1 MTPDIKGGRLFG
13 WKKLTLVVLT
23 ALVLIGIISAFT
35 YLYSHGEVEFEAPDF
50 PASSVVLA
58 AVGDCSGYNIVKYQ
72 DESLD
77 PLASVRS
84 LIEQSDIFLF
94 NLEGVL
100 LPPECLGFSTQ
111 YPHQSCFVSPPSFAS
126 CMNTKAVTVASL
138 ANNHIL
144 DGGAIGIEETKVAL
158 EKNGVHYVGAGN
170 NASESCQPLLLTV
183 KDVKIGILA
192 YNLFNES
199 VFSANENRPGA
210 ASFMACNVTNS
221 IRHLKEKADIAIVV
235 LHWGKSW
242 SQEVTT
248 SQISTVDQLFHAGAD
263 IVIGHHPH
271 VLQAIKADG
280 NHIAIFSLGNFILR
294 PDYAMPSN
302 AHNSVVAFIEITAQ
316 GRVRRCF
323 LYPIRLDGQGV
334 PRLPTRS
341 EATVILSTLAD
352 LSEAF
357 NTHIE
362 TCKWMGVIVLQAKA
376 YALKEDC

>member
-1 MTPDIKGGRLFG
+1 MRLFG
-13 WKKLTLVVLT
+13 LKKLTLVVLT
-23 ALVLIGIISAFT
+23 VLLVIGIVSTLI
-35 YLYSHGEVEFEAPDF
+35 YLYPYGKVEFEAPDF

-58 AVGDCSGYNIVKYQ
+58 AVGDCSGYNIVKYRG
-72 DESLD
+72 ESLD

-100 LPPECLGFSTQ
+100 LPPKCLKFSTQ
-111 YPHQSCFVSPPSFAS
+111 YPRQSCFVSPPSFAS
-126 CMNTKAVTVASL
+126 YMKVKVTVASL

-144 DGGAIGIEETKVAL
+144 DGGSIGVEETRLAL
-158 EKNGVHYVGAGN
+158 EKNGIYYVGAGS
-170 NASESCQPLLLTV
+170 NASFACQPLLLTV
-183 KDVKIGILA
+183 KGVKIGVLA
-192 YNLFNES
+192 YNLFNEL

-210 ASFMACNVTNS
+210 ASFEACNVTDS
-221 IRHLKEKADIAIVV
+221 ICQLKEKVDVAIVV

-242 SQEVTT
+242 SQEVTA
-248 SQISTVDQLFHAGAD
+248 SQISTADQLFHAGAD

-271 VLQAIKADG
+271 MLQAVKADG
-280 NHIAIFSLGNFILR
+280 NHLAISSLGNFILR

-316 GRVRRCF
+316 GRVRQCY
-323 LYPIRLDGQGV
+323 LYPIRLDAQGV
-334 PRLPTRS
+334 PRVPTRA

-357 NTHIE
+357 NTQIE
-362 TCKWMGVIVLQAKA
+362 TDKWVGVIVLQAKT
-376 YALKEDC
+376 YALREDR